1 MRKSQNSAWVSETQT
16 HPAVVR
22 AAETTAQHLE
32 SRGGSSA
39 KDPLHQPRSRPRPAS
54 HSTCEGSLL
63 PASRS
68 WGPRA
73 SQPASASSLEVP
85 WYPTSTLRAPGSSRD
100 TGPAE
105 DLPRGAQ
112 GQSQMGLHALATSL
126 APVGPCLASG
136 VTIKCPCHSLGDRSK
151 VQHVWDQGLLGRG
164 PSAQKP
170 RSSWKTG
177 TSRSQDRLSPQQRP
191 VLPLGPREE
200 NRSRVSI
207 VPLTEEHS
215 GDSPT
220 ADCWHAWVMRVT

>member
-22 AAETTAQHLE
+22 ATETTAQHLE

-39 KDPLHQPRSRPRPAS
+39 KDPLHQPRSQPRPAS

-63 PASRS
+63 PASTS

-85 WYPTSTLRAPGSSRD
+85 WHPTSTLRAPGSSRD

-170 RSSWKTG
+170 RSSRENWDKPVTG
-177 TSRSQDRLSPQQRP
+177 PTVPTAAPCPPSGSTRRKQVPSFHCAADRGTFWRLSH
-191 VLPLGPREE
+191 G
-200 NRSRVSI
+200 
-207 VPLTEEHS
+207 
-215 GDSPT
+215 
-220 ADCWHAWVMRVT
+220 